1 VNKFRLDESLVQ
13 FETSV
18 ASWEEAVV
26 KSAQPLLDGG
36 YVEQGY
42 IDAMIESVNEY
53 GPYIVIAPKFAM
65 PHARPETGS
74 KKIGYSILKLE
85 KPVAFSE
92 EPEHQVELL
101 VALSCVNA
109 ESHIEILQFIVE
121 VLSDETKF
129 ESALNSTNKQ
139 ELIDIFQSKEGE

>member
-1 VNKFRLDESLVQ
+1 MVNKFKLDESLVQ

-18 ASWEEAVV
+18 DSWQEAII

-42 IDAMIESVNEY
+42 VDAMIESVNEY
-53 GPYIVIAPKFAM
+53 GPYIVIAPKVAM

-74 KKIGYSILKLE
+74 KNIGYSILKLE

-92 EPEHQVELL
+92 EAEHQVELL

-109 ESHIEILQFIVE
+109 ESHLEILQFIVE
-121 VLSDETKF
+121 VLSDENKF
-129 ESALNSTNKQ
+129 AAALNATNKQ
-139 ELIDIFQSKEGE
+139 ELIDIFENK